1 MSEFHNIF
9 DAHAHYDDEKFSE
22 DRAEVIASLEESG
35 VCSVVNASVDI
46 KTANTV
52 LQYTKMFPIIYGAV
66 GIHPENIENLEEN
79 YLDTLAKLYKENE
92 KIVAIGE
99 IGLDYYWDIPKEPQQ
114 KIFAEQLQLV
124 NDLDA
129 PVVIHDRE
137 AHGDTLEFLKKYRPK
152 NALLHCYSGS
162 AEFLKEILRL
172 DCMISL
178 GGTVTF
184 KNARHSVEVA
194 QVVPLDKLLLETDAP
209 YLSPV
214 PFRGKRNQSDY
225 IIYTAK
231 KIAEVRGMS
240 AQEILDITAQNA
252 KRFYRIQSS

>member
-1 MSEFHNIF
+1 MSEFYNIF

-22 DRAEVIASLEESG
+22 DREVVLSTIEENG
-35 VCSVVNASVDI
+35 VCGVVNASVDI
-46 KTANTV
+46 PTCETV
-52 LQYTKMFPIIYGAV
+52 LEYTKKHPIIYGAV
-66 GIHPENIENLEEN
+66 GIHPENLEGLPTD
-79 YLDTLAKLYKENE
+79 YLDILARFYTENK

-99 IGLDYYWDIPKEPQQ
+99 VGLDYYWDIPKEPQQ
-114 KIFAEQLQLV
+114 KIFAEQLSLV

-137 AHGDTLEFLKKYRPK
+137 AHKDTLDFLKKYK
-152 NALLHCYSGS
+152 LKSALLHCYSGS
-162 AEFLKEILRL
+162 AEFLKEILPL
-172 DCMISL
+172 GCYISL

-194 QVVPLDKLLLETDAP
+194 QAVPLDRLLLETDSP

-225 IIYTAK
+225 IIYVAK
-231 KIAEVRGMS
+231 KIAELRGMS
-240 AQEILDITAQNA
+240 AQEILNITKDNA
-252 KRFYRIQSS
+252 KRFYRI

>member
-1 MSEFHNIF
+1 MSEFKNIF
-9 DAHAHYDDEKFSE
+9 DAHAHYDDEKFAE
-22 DRAEVIASLEESG
+22 DRDSVLRTLAENG
-35 VCSVVNASVDI
+35 VCAIVNASVDI
-46 KTANTV
+46 PTSRTV
-52 LQYTKMFPIIYGAV
+52 VEYTQKYPIVYGAV
-66 GIHPENIENLEEN
+66 GIHPENLENLPKD
-79 YLDTLAKLYKENE
+79 YPDALARLYTENE

-99 IGLDYYWDIPKEPQQ
+99 IGLDYYWDIPREPQH
-114 KIFAEQLQLV
+114 KIFAEQLSLV

-152 NALLHCYSGS
+152 SALLHCYSGS

-172 DCMISL
+172 NCYISL

-194 QVVPLDKLLLETDAP
+194 AAVPLDRLLLETDAP

-225 IIYTAK
+225 IIYAAN
-231 KIAEVRGMS
+231 KIAEIRGMT
-240 AQEILDITAQNA
+240 AQEILDITCENA
-252 KRFYRIQSS
+252 RRFYRI

>member
-1 MSEFHNIF
+1 MSEFYNIF

-22 DRAEVIASLEESG
+22 DREEVIASLSENG
-35 VCSVVNASVDI
+35 VCGVVNASVDI
-46 KTANTV
+46 PTSERV
-52 LQYTKMFPIIYGAV
+52 IEYTKKYPIFYGAV
-66 GIHPENIENLEEN
+66 GIHPENIEGLPEDYLEK
-79 YLDTLAKLYKENE
+79 LAKYYTENE

-114 KIFAEQLQLV
+114 KIFAEQLALV
-124 NDLDA
+124 NDLGA

-137 AHGDTLEFLKKYRPK
+137 AHGDTLEFLRKYRPK
-152 NALLHCYSGS
+152 SALLHCYSGS

-172 DCMISL
+172 DCYISL

-194 QVVPLDKLLLETDAP
+194 EAVPLQRLLLETDAP

-214 PFRGKRNQSDY
+214 PFRGKRNRSDY
-225 IIYTAK
+225 IIYAAQ
-231 KIAEVRGMS
+231 KIAEIRGMKT
-240 AQEILDITAQNA
+240 QEILDITFENA
-252 KRFYRIQSS
+252 KSFYRI

>member
-1 MSEFHNIF
+1 MSEFINIF

-22 DRAEVIASLEESG
+22 DREEVIKAIEENG
-35 VCSVVNASVDI
+35 VCGVVNASVDI
-46 KTANTV
+46 PTAKSV
-52 LQYTKMFPIIYGAV
+52 LSFTEKYPIFYGAV
-66 GIHPENIENLEEN
+66 GIHPENIENLKDD
-79 YLDTLAKLYKENE
+79 YLDELAKLYTENK

-99 IGLDYYWDIPKEPQQ
+99 IGLDYYWDIPKAPQQ
-114 KIFAEQLQLV
+114 RIFAEQLQLV

-152 NALLHCYSGS
+152 SALLHCYSGS

-172 DCMISL
+172 DCYISL

-194 QVVPLDKLLLETDAP
+194 EVVPLDKLLLETDAP

-225 IIYTAK
+225 IIYAAQ
-231 KIAEVRGMS
+231 KIAELRGMKT
-240 AQEILDITAQNA
+240 QEILDITFENA
-252 KRFYRIQSS
+252 KRFYRI

>member
-1 MSEFHNIF
+1 MSEFYNIF
-9 DAHAHYDDEKFSE
+9 DAHAHYDDSKFDN
-22 DRAEVIASLEESG
+22 DRDEVIASLEQNG

-52 LQYTKMFPIIYGAV
+52 LEYTKKYSVIYGAV
-66 GIHPENIENLEEN
+66 GIHPENIEGLQDN
-79 YLDTLAKLYKENE
+79 YLQELAKLYNENK

-114 KIFAEQLQLV
+114 KIFAQQLSLV

-137 AHGDTLEFLKKYRPK
+137 AHKDTLDFLKKYRPK

-162 AEFLKEILRL
+162 AEFLKEILPL
-172 DCMISL
+172 GCYISL

-194 QVVPLDKLLLETDAP
+194 ESVPLDRLLLETDSP

-225 IIYTAK
+225 IVYAAK

-240 AQEILDITAQNA
+240 AQKILDITAQNA
-252 KRFYRIQSS
+252 KRFYRI

>member
-1 MSEFHNIF
+1 MSEFYNIF

-22 DRAEVIASLEESG
+22 DREAVISAVEEAG
-35 VCSVVNASVDI
+35 VCGIVNASVDI

-52 LQYTKMFPIIYGAV
+52 LEYTKKFSIIYGAV
-66 GIHPENIENLEEN
+66 GIHPENIENLPED
-79 YLDTLAKLYKENE
+79 YLDTLAKLYTENR

-114 KIFAEQLQLV
+114 RIFADQLALV

-194 QVVPLDKLLLETDAP
+194 QVVPLDRLLLETDAP

-225 IIYTAK
+225 IIYAAK
-231 KIAEVRGMS
+231 KIAEVRGMT
-240 AQEILDITAQNA
+240 AQEILDITSENA
-252 KRFYRIQSS
+252 KRFYRI